1 MTSFRVESAAAEPPH
16 RAHDRHRSVDPPG
29 RPRHFRSLLYGVS
42 GQNGIALWRA
52 SSIRVNRVGVLKV
65 AWSTKPGRTQE
76 EASRVSRASVQPSRA
91 RPRPLKPAQRPVV
104 RDLAVAVGTPTAGGK
119 ARRPPG
125 ATASGAVRSR

>member
-1 MTSFRVESAAAEPPH
+1 MIATG
-16 RAHDRHRSVDPPG
+16 RSVDPPG

-52 SSIRVNRVGVLKV
+52 SSIRVNRVGGLKV
-65 AWSTKPGRTQE
+65 ARSTKPGRTRE
-76 EASRVSRASVQPSRA
+76 ETSGGRGGGVQHWRGG
-91 RPRPLKPAQRPVV
+91 PRPLKPARRPVV